1 MESTKILLK
10 LISQFNKVAR
20 NKVDIQKS
28 ILYLYTRGEKPE
40 TEIKNNTI
48 KNGIPKKI
56 KYLEINL
63 TKNRKCL
70 YTENCETVVRDIKE
84 DLNKWRDILCS
95 WV

>member
-1 MESTKILLK
+1 MDSTKILLE
-10 LISQFNKVAR
+10 LISEFKKVAG

-28 ILYLYTRGEKPE
+28 EKSE
-40 TEIKNNTI
+40 TEIKNNTV

-70 YTENCETVVRDIKE
+70 YTENCKTVVREIKE
-84 DLNKWRDILCS
+84 DLYKWRDILCS